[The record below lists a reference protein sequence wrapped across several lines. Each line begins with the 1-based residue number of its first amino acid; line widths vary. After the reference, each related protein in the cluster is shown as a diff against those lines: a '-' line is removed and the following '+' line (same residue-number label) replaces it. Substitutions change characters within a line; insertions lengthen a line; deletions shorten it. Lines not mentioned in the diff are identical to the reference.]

1 LPDGHFNAL
10 RDHGVATH
18 KVRACPCDGAYE
30 YAVVYAQWGETAKA
44 LEWLEA
50 AMRVHEPK
58 LERLRVNPF
67 LDPVRSEPRFQA
79 IERELKFPN

>member
-1 LPDGHFNAL
+1 M
-10 RDHGVATH
+10 ATH

-58 LERLRVNPF
+58 LERVRVNPF